1 MENKAKQKV
10 IKEAIKKS
18 EIEKAREVLQREEQ
32 KKLESFMAD
41 YKEICI
47 KHGMELVANP
57 KVEWSVTPI
66 QK

>member
-1 MENKAKQKV
+1 MKNKEKKEV

-32 KKLESFMAD
+32 KKVELFMAD
-41 YKEICI
+41 YKTVCI

>member
-1 MENKAKQKV
+1 MKNKALKQE
-10 IKEAIKKS
+10 IKQTEL
-18 EIEKAREVLQREEQ
+18 EKAQEIIQKESQ
-32 KKLESFMAD
+32 KKVELFMKD
-41 YKEICI
+41 YKEICL

>member
-10 IKEAIKKS
+10 IKEAIKKN
-18 EIEKAREVLQREEQ
+18 EVERAREILQKEQ
-32 KKLESFMAD
+32 QEKIELFMKD
-41 YKEICI
+41 YRDVCL

-57 KVEWSVTPI
+57 KVEWNVTPI

>member
-18 EIEKAREVLQREEQ
+18 ELEKAREVLQREEQ
-32 KKLESFMAD
+32 KKVELFMED
-41 YKEICI
+41 YKTVCL

-66 QK
+66 HK